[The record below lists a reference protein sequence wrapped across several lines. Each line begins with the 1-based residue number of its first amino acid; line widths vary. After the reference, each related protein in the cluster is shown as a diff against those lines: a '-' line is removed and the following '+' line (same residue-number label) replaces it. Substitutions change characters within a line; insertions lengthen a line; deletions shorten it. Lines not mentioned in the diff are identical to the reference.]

1 MGKTLGLFPVE
12 EEISRNIG
20 AVMTD
25 GGSLDLNDTDSEK
38 DSVDQI
44 YDIGAM
50 TSLIIGSIKVA

>member
-1 MGKTLGLFPVE
+1 ME